1 MINRRVVIHRLRLNP
16 VGYAVLTKQFPLPSA
31 TTKGPDPNRN
41 WLGPGPFLCVARW

>member
-1 MINRRVVIHRLRLNP
+1 MPRRMDMDYLPLLTAYRLL
-16 VGYAVLTKQFPLPSA
+16 A